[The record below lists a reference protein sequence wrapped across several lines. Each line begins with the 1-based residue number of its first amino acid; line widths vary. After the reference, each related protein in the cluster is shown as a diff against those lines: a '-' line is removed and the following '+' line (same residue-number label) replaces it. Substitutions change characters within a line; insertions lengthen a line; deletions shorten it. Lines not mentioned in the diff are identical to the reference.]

1 MTKSNSEKKDQKFP
15 SPFTENFIP
24 AWDEWKAFKKEQ
36 FRFTY
41 KPIGEKGALEAL
53 YELSAGNEQ
62 MAHLII
68 KQSIANGWRG
78 LFDLKTISNATHIAN
93 TPAGSQQNG
102 TSGSRIEALKKW

>member
-1 MTKSNSEKKDQKFP
+1 MTKSNSEKKDWENPF
-15 SPFTENFIP
+15 PFTKNFIP

-36 FRFTY
+36 FRFSY

-62 MAHLII
+62 MAHAII

-78 LFDLKTISNATHIAN
+78 LFDLKTTSNGKVNAGVAGKP
-93 TPAGSQQNG
+93 TPTGNVAPGGFGQF
-102 TSGSRIEALKKW
+102 